1 MSCESKIYNEINTL
15 YPELNDIK
23 KNNIFVYS
31 EVSEQQQI
39 PIDVGPIID
48 DEYNL
53 NTGMLK
59 MYQNWSIP
67 NDIDTCIYNA
77 QKTYSKIKYDDNR
90 HIDKNIDK
98 QSGLLFRT
106 VRLENDRA
114 YRVNMFDDVDFNNNN
129 LLTSFAITDG
139 FSTFESSQYE
149 GFTIIESFESSNQMF
164 NNVVPQFNVL
174 IGWCNL
180 AHVGKLHG
188 ICIFRVD
195 DEWLLLG
202 ISDFLEE
209 KSVHDGLTASIQ

>member
-1 MSCESKIYNEINTL
+1 MSCESKIYNEINKL

-31 EVSEQQQI
+31 EVSEQQQT

-67 NDIDTCIYNA
+67 NDLDTCIYNA
-77 QKTYSKIKYDDNR
+77 QKTYSKIKHDDNI

-106 VRLENDRA
+106 VRLEMIEVIESI
-114 YRVNMFDDVDFNNNN
+114 Y
-129 LLTSFAITDG
+129 LTMLILI
-139 FSTFESSQYE
+139 
-149 GFTIIESFESSNQMF
+149 TIIY
-164 NNVVPQFNVL
+164 
-174 IGWCNL
+174 
-180 AHVGKLHG
+180 
-188 ICIFRVD
+188 
-195 DEWLLLG
+195 
-202 ISDFLEE
+202 
-209 KSVHDGLTASIQ
+209 